1 LPVSILLERNDQM
14 EQLLPFTGLGSH
26 ENETNGL
33 TIQMKVALI
42 RQKMDDIDKRKAEL
56 DRVQTYLASILA
68 EKLTL
73 LHSEKSR
80 K

>member
-1 LPVSILLERNDQM
+1 MSILLERADQL
-14 EQLLPFTGLGSH
+14 EQLLPLTGLGSH

-56 DRVQTYLASILA
+56 DRVQTYLTSILA